1 MPPSGQRIH
10 PWRWM
15 IGICTALS
23 IGALAAW
30 IWLQQAL
37 TSLPSPRSNSG
48 EALLYRYNRSS
59 HDLFLALLGISI
71 LALLWRAYR
80 SSDLDQS
87 SDREKTHEPPKRPKP
102 WPKICV
108 DFAREHPFVLMLFA
122 AYAVAMVHG
131 TNWFYP
137 ELVGWYDGIIDHHLL
152 DNFSIRH
159 DFIKETMLRNDYRF
173 FPLAHQDLH
182 VLSWFTAYVKI
193 WMVVSAAELFAI
205 ILLAYQLIR
214 RLSPTLTNKS
224 LLLIIS
230 LLMLSAPATGFTF
243 FQLIYA
249 ERILTLCFI
258 GFGLCYLHYQ
268 QTGSQRSQYLTLT
281 FALVGMFFKEIGV
294 LLFVTPAAFT
304 LIAGASGFMDG
315 YPALRW
321 SSFKQRAAW
330 SEFKAWLTSYQL
342 ELWICSLIVVFLL
355 SYVFLSYLPSIYHGK
370 ESYSSNDIFQFLA
383 DPRCWIPTAYIIL
396 RSTRILIHNS
406 RIQLLDGLNAASLA
420 YGASLYALVGYDG
433 TSYMAMPVQLVAVL
447 DLAFAWTNW
456 ISPRLSQSV
465 GNSAAVS
472 GIGILSCIGVIGLE
486 HQADQT
492 FLNRVERI
500 KTRQA
505 SWLTTFNEI
514 DSITR
519 DTKRSG
525 EEVNLIFTKSW
536 FRPKRHL
543 DRFHYDRLIFLDP
556 KKNTY
561 SIVDGINK
569 GETYTPKQGDLLINI
584 DKGGLGFLGQEIDS
598 FELTYR
604 YSENIKNGRIYRYRG
619 SAATE

>member
-1 MPPSGQRIH
+1 MAIPLCGGH
-10 PWRWM
+10 
-15 IGICTALS
+15 
-23 IGALAAW
+23 
-30 IWLQQAL
+30 
-37 TSLPSPRSNSG
+37 
-48 EALLYRYNRSS
+48 LLNKE
-59 HDLFLALLGISI
+59 LLGQNS
-71 LALLWRAYR
+71 
-80 SSDLDQS
+80 
-87 SDREKTHEPPKRPKP
+87 RP
-102 WPKICV
+102 
-108 DFAREHPFVLMLFA
+108 
-122 AYAVAMVHG
+122 G
-131 TNWFYP
+131 
-137 ELVGWYDGIIDHHLL
+137 
-152 DNFSIRH
+152 
-159 DFIKETMLRNDYRF
+159 LRRIN
-173 FPLAHQDLH
+173 
-182 VLSWFTAYVKI
+182 LSFG
-193 WMVVSAAELFAI
+193 SAA
-205 ILLAYQLIR
+205 
-214 RLSPTLTNKS
+214 
-224 LLLIIS
+224 
-230 LLMLSAPATGFTF
+230 
-243 FQLIYA
+243 
-249 ERILTLCFI
+249 C
-258 GFGLCYLHYQ
+258 
-268 QTGSQRSQYLTLT
+268 
-281 FALVGMFFKEIGV
+281 
-294 LLFVTPAAFT
+294 
-304 LIAGASGFMDG
+304 
-315 YPALRW
+315 
-321 SSFKQRAAW
+321 
-330 SEFKAWLTSYQL
+330 
-342 ELWICSLIVVFLL
+342 LWFFLL

-396 RSTRILIHNS
+396 RSARILIHNS

-456 ISPRLSQSV
+456 ISPRLSQSL

-604 YSENIKNGRIYRYRG
+604 YSENVKNGRIYRYRG
-619 SAATE
+619 TAATE

>member
-1 MPPSGQRIH
+1 
-10 PWRWM
+10 
-15 IGICTALS
+15 
-23 IGALAAW
+23 
-30 IWLQQAL
+30 
-37 TSLPSPRSNSG
+37 
-48 EALLYRYNRSS
+48 
-59 HDLFLALLGISI
+59 
-71 LALLWRAYR
+71 
-80 SSDLDQS
+80 
-87 SDREKTHEPPKRPKP
+87 
-102 WPKICV
+102 
-108 DFAREHPFVLMLFA
+108 
-122 AYAVAMVHG
+122 
-131 TNWFYP
+131 
-137 ELVGWYDGIIDHHLL
+137 
-152 DNFSIRH
+152 
-159 DFIKETMLRNDYRF
+159 MLRNDYRF

-205 ILLAYQLIR
+205 ILLSYQLIR

-268 QTGSQRSQYLTLT
+268 QTDSQRSQYLTLT

-304 LIAGASGFMDG
+304 LIAGASGLMNG
-315 YPALRW
+315 YSPLQW
-321 SSFKQRAAW
+321 SSFKKRTAG
-330 SEFKAWLTSYQL
+330 SEFKTWLQTYQL
-342 ELWICSLIVVFLL
+342 ELWICSLLVVFLL

-370 ESYSSNDIFQFLA
+370 ESYSSNDIFQFVA
-383 DPRCWIPTAYIIL
+383 DPRCWIPAAYVIARL
-396 RSTRILIHNS
+396 FRISINNS
-406 RIQLLDGLNAASLA
+406 RVQLLDGLNAAALV

-456 ISPRLSQSV
+456 ISPRLSQSL

-556 KKNTY
+556 KTNTY

-569 GETYTPKQGDLLINI
+569 GESYSPNQGDLLINI
-584 DKGGLGFLGQEIDS
+584 DKGGLGFLGQEMDS

-604 YSENIKNGRIYRYRG
+604 YSENVKNGRIYRYRG
-619 SAATE
+619 SATTE